1 MMQKQQITTTATAAV
16 ICQMSNEEIAGKA
29 SEKQPLFCKQ
39 ITF

>member
-29 SEKQPLFCKQ
+29 SEKHPYFANK
-39 ITF
+39 